1 LIVADTSPSSNW
13 SLIVPFITAPEF
25 PLKEASAVT
34 FGGLQAD
41 FRPGAF
47 GYSSLLIED
56 IDSEQ
61 AAHDLFESLRIG
73 LLVASLNIGCGVRVR
88 DKVEIL
94 SQDSPMPDGVDV
106 PIIYPKGKDLSRLL
120 IGSTSVQQQV
130 GKVLPTLV
138 ASLAFGMASTSAR
151 QAMADERV
159 RLALELYVDSYFEIS
174 DSARFLGFVNVLEV
188 LKDKGNAS
196 AVACGLID
204 RWRQEA
210 SEELDPKEAASIQGG
225 LRYLR
230 FISISRGIGS
240 TVERHLG
247 KDRAKEAQ
255 ELYQVR
261 SNLVHDGTRPAT
273 FPHSLTRAQRLVTDL
288 LAHIF
293 LSGSLDVATARFGA
307 DQADIT

>member
-1 LIVADTSPSSNW
+1 LIVADTSPSSKW
-13 SLIVPFITAPEF
+13 SLLIPFITAPEF
-25 PLKEASAVT
+25 PLKEASAIT

-41 FRPGAF
+41 LRLGAF
-47 GYSSLLIED
+47 GHSSLLIKD

-73 LLVASLNIGCGVRVR
+73 LLAASLNVGCGVRVR

-120 IGSTSVQQQV
+120 IGRASVQQQV
-130 GKVLPTLV
+130 EKVLPTLV

-151 QAMADERV
+151 QAMADDRV
-159 RLALELYVDSYFEIS
+159 KLALELYVDSYFEIS
-174 DSARFLGFVNVLEV
+174 NSARFLGFVNVLEV
-188 LKDKGNAS
+188 LKDKGDAS
-196 AVACGLID
+196 DIACGLID
-204 RWRQEA
+204 RWSQEA
-210 SEELDPKEAASIQGG
+210 SKELDTKEAASIRGS

-247 KDRAKEAQ
+247 QDRAKEAQ
-255 ELYQVR
+255 ELYHAR
-261 SNLVHDGTRPAT
+261 SNLVHNGIRPDN
-273 FPHSLTRAQRLVTDL
+273 FPHALTCAQRLVTDL

-293 LSGSLDVATARFGA
+293 LSGSLGVRT
-307 DQADIT
+307 